1 MAKPLNTFAALFTER
16 LLCVDVGDRS
26 VKIAGAVR
34 TMRSLE
40 PGEMTSILVPED
52 ASPEEIARLVA
63 EAVAQRKLA
72 HDRLILGLGGRG
84 AFFRQLSFPFSQ
96 REKVAQALP
105 FELTPLVPV
114 NLEEMAVD
122 FMPLAQGKGH
132 VLAAALPR
140 ELLGR
145 WIKAFEAHGLSPDVI
160 GLSPAGPALLAAALP
175 QPMPANLLT
184 VDVGWRSTSV
194 LFLSSGQLLELRTI
208 PLGLADMIRPHTGET
223 GDPEQALSR
232 LDLNPVGAGS
242 DGDAMARTREV
253 VAALGKEIAMTG
265 FSLQTRNPRAAWEQA
280 LLCGGGT
287 LVRGLA
293 SALELHLQM
302 PVRTIQEAGPALLGG
317 APDAG
322 LYAAALGLG
331 MHGLEGRHG
340 FNFRKNGFAPSRHK
354 GYKEFLLPAAV
365 ALGVIL
371 LSWSVSLGVS
381 AVVKHQ
387 RLAAIESRL
396 ESAFAQAVPDVSGS
410 IRPAQY
416 ESVLKARIA
425 ALRGGGQG
433 QPSQPA
439 IDFLL
444 AVSKALEGG
453 LPLTV
458 QDLVID
464 HESIRLTG
472 TAQAFNT
479 VEEAKNRLSRVEG
492 VQEVRIR
499 GAKAD
504 AGGKSISFSL
514 QLLRKGGIPS

>member
-1 MAKPLNTFAALFTER
+1 
-16 LLCVDVGDRS
+16 
-26 VKIAGAVR
+26 
-34 TMRSLE
+34 
-40 PGEMTSILVPED
+40 
-52 ASPEEIARLVA
+52 VA
-63 EAVAQRKLA
+63 ETVAQRKLA

-84 AFFRQLSFPFSQ
+84 AFFRQISFPFSQ

-105 FELTPLVPV
+105 FELAPLVPV

-122 FMPLAQGKGH
+122 FMPLAHGKGH

-145 WIKAFEAHGLSPDVI
+145 WIKAFETHGLSPDVI

-194 LFLSSGQLLELRTI
+194 LFLLSGQLLELRTI
-208 PLGLADMIRPHTGET
+208 PLGLADMIRPHTGDT
-223 GDPEQALSR
+223 GDPEQALSK

-242 DGDAMARTREV
+242 DGDAMPKTREV

-265 FSLQTRNPRAAWEQA
+265 FSLQTRHPGRFGSRRCSAEGGPLSAGWPRPSSCTCRCRCARSRRPVRAARRLPRRRA
-280 LLCGGGT
+280 LRRRIGAWDAWPRRPARLQ
-287 LVRGLA
+287 LPQERLRPVPAQGLQGIPA
-293 SALELHLQM
+293 SGCSGPGRH
-302 PVRTIQEAGPALLGG
+302 PALL
-317 APDAG
+317 
-322 LYAAALGLG
+322 
-331 MHGLEGRHG
+331 
-340 FNFRKNGFAPSRHK
+340 
-354 GYKEFLLPAAV
+354 V
-365 ALGVIL
+365 
-371 LSWSVSLGVS
+371 
-381 AVVKHQ
+381 
-387 RLAAIESRL
+387 RLARRERRWSSTSGWPRSSSRL

-410 IRPAQY
+410 VRPAQY
-416 ESVLKARIA
+416 ESVLKARIT
-425 ALRGGGQG
+425 ALKGGGQG

-514 QLLRKGGIPS
+514 QLLRKGGTPS